1 MLQIHDHE
9 GGAVRELRLDRPPV
23 NALTPELLA
32 ALGEAVTSAPG
43 EGVRALVLSGRP
55 GMFSAGLDVPH
66 LLGLDRGG
74 IASLMTNLFE
84 VMRALALSPVP
95 VAAAVTGHSPAG
107 GAVLALMCD
116 RRVMAEADPGAKPF
130 RIGLNEVEVGL
141 PVPPAIFTAM
151 ARRTGRRE
159 AERLCLE
166 GLLVDSAEALSIG
179 LVDEL
184 APAGEVVER
193 ALGWCRR
200 LLALPPGALAGTR
213 AVARAD
219 LHAAFEGFDGQVGSF
234 VDAWFSDETQA
245 AMRALVA
252 KLAAAAKAGPGAA
265 RTA

>member
-1 MLQIHDHE
+1 MLQVHDHD
-9 GGAVRELRLDRPPV
+9 GGAIRELRFDRPPV

-32 ALGEAVTSAPG
+32 ALGEAVAAAPG
-43 EGVRALVLSGRP
+43 AGARALVLSGRP

-66 LLGLDRGG
+66 LLRLDRGG
-74 IASLMTNLFE
+74 IAALMGNLFG

-116 RRVMAEADPGAKPF
+116 RRVMAAAEAGAKPF

-141 PVPPAIFTAM
+141 PVPPAIFHAM
-151 ARRTGRRE
+151 ARRTGLRE
-159 AERLCLE
+159 AERLCLG
-166 GLLVDSAEALSIG
+166 GLLVDSAEALRIG

-193 ALGWCRR
+193 ALAWCRL

-219 LHAAFEGFDGQVGSF
+219 LHAAFAGFDGQVGTF
-234 VDAWFSDETQA
+234 VDAWFSAETQA

-252 KLAAAAKAGPGAA
+252 KLAAASGAGAP
-265 RTA
+265 RT

>member
-1 MLQIHDHE
+1 MLRIEDHD
-9 GGAVRELRLDRPPV
+9 GGAIRELRLDRPPV

-32 ALGEAVTSAPG
+32 ELRDAVEAAPG
-43 EGVRALVLSGRP
+43 EGVRALVVSGRA

-66 LLGLDRGG
+66 LLGLDRAG
-74 IASLMTNLFE
+74 IEGLMANLSGALH
-84 VMRALALSPVP
+84 ALAFSPVP
-95 VAAAVTGHSPAG
+95 AVAAITGHSPAG

-116 RRVMAEADPGAKPF
+116 RRVMAAGDADVRF
-130 RIGLNEVEVGL
+130 RIGLNEIEVGL

-166 GLLVDSAEALSIG
+166 GTLLDSDAALELG

-184 APAGEVVER
+184 APACEVVER
-193 ALGWCRR
+193 SLAWCRSVLVR
-200 LLALPPGALAGTR
+200 PPAASAAIR

-219 LHAAFEGFDGQVGSF
+219 LHAAFAGFDGQVGSF
-234 VDAWFSDETQA
+234 VDAWFSAETQA

-252 KLAAAAKAGPGAA
+252 RLAAPAQGGPGAA
-265 RTA
+265 RSA

>member
-1 MLQIHDHE
+1 MLQIHDHD
-9 GGAVRELRLDRPPV
+9 GGAIRELRLDRPPV

-32 ALGEAVTSAPG
+32 ALGEAVAAAPDDG
-43 EGVRALVLSGRP
+43 ARALVLSGRP

-66 LLGLDRGG
+66 LLTLDRGG
-74 IASLMTNLFE
+74 ISALMTNLFE
-84 VMRALALSPVP
+84 VMRSLALSPVP

-107 GAVLALMCD
+107 GAVMALMCD
-116 RRVMAEADPGAKPF
+116 RRVMAEAEPGAKPF

-151 ARRTGRRE
+151 ARRTGARE

-166 GLLVDSAEALSIG
+166 GLLVDSAEALRIG

-193 ALGWCRR
+193 SLAWCRK
-200 LLALPPGALAGTR
+200 LLALPPDALADTR
-213 AVARAD
+213 KVARAD
-219 LHAAFEGFDGQVGSF
+219 LHTAFDGFDGQVGAF
-234 VDAWFSDETQA
+234 VDAWFSAETQA

-252 KLAAAAKAGPGAA
+252 KLAASAQGSSSP